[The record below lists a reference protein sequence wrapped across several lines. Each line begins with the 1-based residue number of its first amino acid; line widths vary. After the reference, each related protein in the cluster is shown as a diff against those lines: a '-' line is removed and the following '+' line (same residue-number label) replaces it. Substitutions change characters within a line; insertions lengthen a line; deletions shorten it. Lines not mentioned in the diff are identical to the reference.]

1 MNNVNLTPIL
11 QAVIG
16 LLAAMVT
23 YWIIPWIRSKT
34 TESQQ
39 NIIKAVIR
47 SAVYAA
53 EQIIG
58 SGNGPAKM
66 ALVKK
71 WLEDQGIEV
80 DTEEI
85 EAIVYEQL
93 NLFRDIKPP
102 NTEEEKTEE

>member
-1 MNNVNLTPIL
+1 
-11 QAVIG
+11 
-16 LLAAMVT
+16 
-23 YWIIPWIRSKT
+23 
-34 TESQQ
+34 
-39 NIIKAVIR
+39 
-47 SAVYAA
+47 
-53 EQIIG
+53 
-58 SGNGPAKM
+58 M